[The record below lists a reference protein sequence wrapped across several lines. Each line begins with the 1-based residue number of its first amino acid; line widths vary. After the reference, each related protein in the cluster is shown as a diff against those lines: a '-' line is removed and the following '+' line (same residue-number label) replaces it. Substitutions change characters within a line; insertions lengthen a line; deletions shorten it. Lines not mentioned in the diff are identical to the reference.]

1 MRTMLII
8 SHQGQSIEL
17 QPDSLIVIHN
27 VSLQQYETFA
37 NEDLKLDY
45 DGECLYIHSP
55 ATYQHEKIVFKVMTL
70 LTTYFKEHP
79 LKGDARGSHFSIH
92 LPNGKRVEPDVVVIP
107 PESVRPEE
115 TTYIGTPLMVVE
127 VLSPSTRN
135 HDLKTKK
142 EWYMENETPE
152 IWFVDPLKEKIT
164 VYYYSEETKNYHN
177 KESKKKGVQSKILS
191 GFELLIK
198 QLFH

>member
-1 MRTMLII
+1 MLII

-37 NEDLKLDY
+37 NEDLKLDF

-55 ATYQHEKIVFKVMTL
+55 ATYQHEKIVFKVLTL
-70 LTTYFKEHP
+70 LITYFQKHP
-79 LKGDARGSHFSIH
+79 LKGDAIGSHFSIH

-115 TTYIGTPLMVVE
+115 TTYIGTPLLVVE
-127 VLSPSTRN
+127 VLSPSKRN

-142 EWYMENETPE
+142 EWYMENKTPE
-152 IWFVDPLKEKIT
+152 IWFIDPLKERIT
-164 VYYYSEETKNYHN
+164 VYYYSEETENYVK
-177 KESKKKGVQSKILS
+177 KEAKKKGVESKKFPR
-191 GFELLIK
+191 FELLTK
-198 QLFH
+198 QVFR